1 MMDSILKALHE
12 LAGVSATLVFDASG
26 KVAARGGRA
35 AQDTALIDQLAGTLV
50 KAVDSIQLQHADWDA
65 ISAQYADGKVLLR
78 NLGPVASTSYYLAL
92 ISDSSLN
99 VSFAAVAMRV
109 AVNKLK
115 KALGTEASP
124 PPAAAAQ
131 AAVAP
136 PTLLRGVAPAV
147 SAAAGVSAAPAGV
160 PPSVEASPAL
170 ANSGLSWSRVS
181 SSGIGISSIA
191 VADSA
196 ASNFLMRCS
205 KELARYVGPMAKVFI
220 KESVRRVSPDAPF
233 TLAMAPRLVADLATH
248 ISDPSGKLA
257 FSRAL
262 AKT

>member
-92 ISDSSLN
+92 ISDSTLN

-115 KALGTEASP
+115 KA
-124 PPAAAAQ
+124 AAAQ
-131 AAVAP
+131 AAAAP

-147 SAAAGVSAAPAGV
+147 SAAAGA
-160 PPSVEASPAL
+160 PPSVEANPAL

-181 SSGIGISSIA
+181 SSGIGTSSIA

>member
-92 ISDSSLN
+92 ISDSTLN

-115 KALGTEASP
+115 KALGTGASP

-131 AAVAP
+131 AAAAP

-147 SAAAGVSAAPAGV
+147 SAAAGA
-160 PPSVEASPAL
+160 PPSVEANPAL

-181 SSGIGISSIA
+181 SSGIGTSSIA